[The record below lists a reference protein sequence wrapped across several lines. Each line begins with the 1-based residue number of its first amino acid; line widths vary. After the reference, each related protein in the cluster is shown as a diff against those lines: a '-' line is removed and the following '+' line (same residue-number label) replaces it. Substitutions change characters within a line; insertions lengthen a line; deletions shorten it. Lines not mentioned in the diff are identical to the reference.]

1 MYRLQCMGL
10 FDRVLEFLTLDEDLQ
25 AFLTDVGKKVDDSR
39 TKEKQQSFINSFINS
54 FTCRTNQLTNFFTIG
69 TSVTKELMRY

>member
-1 MYRLQCMGL
+1 MGL
-10 FDRVLEFLTLDEDLQ
+10 LDRVLEFLTLDEDLQ
-25 AFLTDVGKKVDDSR
+25 ASLTDVGKKVDDSR
-39 TKEKQQSFINSFINS
+39 IKQQCFINSFINS